1 MIAATDIYENARAT
15 ALGAEASRHPALG
28 EIRRR
33 GVAAWLRR
41 SADKSGWIARP
52 PKLPPPPMLMP
63 MECPVASREVV
74 RVLASLVLTARR
86 EAAHIDG

>member
-1 MIAATDIYENARAT
+1 VFAATDIYENARAT
-15 ALGAEASRHPALG
+15 ALGNEAYCHPALG

-41 SADKSGWIARP
+41 SVDESGWIAWP
-52 PKLPPPPMLMP
+52 PKLPPPPMP

-86 EAAHIDG
+86 EDAHVDG